1 VQKVDEQ
8 TGRARWIGQAAPPL
22 LLCILALLCG
32 SSLLTKSATWDESH
46 YLGVG
51 RYLVSHQNQDI
62 SQAFFHPPLSSVI
75 AGLPLLAV
83 DIPDAIWNEPNA
95 DRRGQRIIELR
106 SDDWMLN
113 ASRMAMLPVVLALA
127 WIVFRWSQRLYGQ
140 WGGILAL
147 SVFAF
152 SPNLIAHARLI
163 TPDMTLTLMTT
174 LSGYRLWRL
183 AERPGRREFA
193 LAGLCLG
200 LLLLSKYTA
209 LALVPILMATDAIAR
224 IHRAGD
230 DGRNVRKLLSLL
242 SHWPG
247 LLLIASIVL
256 WAGYFFDLGTAEI
269 AGFNIP
275 LFAPGYFEGAYFQ
288 WAQSQT
294 PHRFFLMGDFSENGW
309 WYFYLIV
316 LAIKIPIATSLLFV
330 GLFLG
335 SKGLGIRFRSAE
347 IYLWMPFL
355 LFLVYLSF
363 FNTIHNGFRYL
374 MPAFPALLVLLGK
387 YAEASVQ
394 RRWQRPAL
402 SLALLWLV
410 AANLWNWP
418 NYLAYQNEWI
428 GGPSNGYLWFSD
440 SNLDWGQDLKQLKNY
455 MDEHGID
462 RIQLAYFGTAN
473 PAHYGIDYDYLPSGN
488 SMLQPTPGR
497 AHVAQEHRPAI
508 VALSAYQYQGVGFS
522 DASVYEFFHRLWPND
537 QIGHSILIFD
547 LAHPLPREE

>member
-1 VQKVDEQ
+1 MN
-8 TGRARWIGQAAPPL
+8 RADWLQHAAPPT
-22 LLCILALLCG
+22 LLCVLALLCA

-51 RYLVSHQNQDI
+51 RYLISHHDQDI

-83 DIPDAIWNEPNA
+83 EIPEEIWREPNA

-113 ASRMAMLPVVLALA
+113 ASRMAMLPVVLALG
-127 WIVFRWSQRLYGQ
+127 WVVFVWSRRLYGT

-147 SVFAF
+147 TVFAF

-183 AERPGRREFA
+183 AERPGRRQFA
-193 LAGLCLG
+193 WTGLCLG
-200 LLLLSKYTA
+200 FLLLSKYTA
-209 LALVPILMATDAIAR
+209 LALLPILMATDAVAR
-224 IHRAGD
+224 IHRAD
-230 DGRNVRKLLSLL
+230 VDWRDARKLLALL

-247 LLLIASIVL
+247 LLVIAFVVL
-256 WAGYFFDLGTAEI
+256 WSGYLFDLGVARI
-269 AGFNIP
+269 ASFDIP
-275 LFAPGYFEGAYFQ
+275 LFAPRYFEGAYFQ

-294 PHRFFLMGDFSENGW
+294 PHRFFLMGRFSEDGW

-316 LAIKIPIATSLLFV
+316 LAIKIPIVTGFGLLGLAIAT
-330 GLFLG
+330 
-335 SKGLGIRFRSAE
+335 KRLGIRFRNAE

-355 LFLVYLSF
+355 LFLIYLSL

-374 MPAFPALLVLLGK
+374 MPVFPALLILLGK
-387 YAEASVQ
+387 YAEVSVR
-394 RRWQRPAL
+394 RRWHRPAL

-410 AANLWNWP
+410 ATSLWTWP

-428 GGPSNGYLWFSD
+428 GGPKNGYLWFSD
-440 SNLDWGQDLKQLKNY
+440 SNLDWGQDLKQLKAY
-455 MDEHGID
+455 MDEHEID

-488 SMLQPTPGR
+488 SMLQPTPDRSRLAR
-497 AHVAQEHRPAI
+497 ADRPSI
-508 VALSAYQYQGVGFS
+508 VALSAYQYQGVGF
-522 DASVYEFFHRLWPND
+522 DDPSVYAFFHEFWPND
-537 QIGHSILIFD
+537 QVGHSILIFD
-547 LAHPLPREE
+547 LANPLPRAD